1 MNQRISNIEKA
12 INISPPPPPTTA
24 SKNVA
29 KSSQHPSKQNS
40 NQNKQQQQHQQH
52 QPPKPSSAS
61 SSSNNEN
68 INNSSIADS
77 RMSQFEE
84 GLNEMR
90 REMGSLMEYLRNCTQ
105 SSDFQADHN
114 VSAQ

>member
-1 MNQRISNIEKA
+1 MAAVA
-12 INISPPPPPTTA
+12 INISSLPPPSTA

-29 KSSQHPSKQNS
+29 KSSQHPSKQTQS
-40 NQNKQQQQHQQH
+40 HNKQQQQHQQQ
-52 QPPKPSSAS
+52 QPPKSSPAS
-61 SSSNNEN
+61 SNSYNNN
-68 INNSSIADS
+68 NNNSSIADS

-90 REMGSLMEYLRNCTQ
+90 REMGSLMDYLRNCTQ

-114 VSAQ
+114 TSAQ